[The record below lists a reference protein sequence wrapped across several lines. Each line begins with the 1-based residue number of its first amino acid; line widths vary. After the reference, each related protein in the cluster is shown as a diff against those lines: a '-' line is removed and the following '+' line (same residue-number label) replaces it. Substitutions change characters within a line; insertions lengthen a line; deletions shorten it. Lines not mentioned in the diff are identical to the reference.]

1 MANLTK
7 KSGSMTDVLS
17 PSVVETVVKCVEA
30 ASIGQSNITYFKIAA
45 TSLRKNQYYYRI
57 YFVGAN
63 TVFGHIIPF
72 ALLVIINVLIVRV
85 LNAKPKPDD
94 IVVSTNARPNVTTE
108 TTTTTHQI
116 VRKSTIRV
124 TTSVK
129 RKVFVTRRTSST
141 VSTTYATPSLKVRRH
156 ETLNRSSGI
165 PPPLSPSVFGLD
177 SENISYI
184 DSPVIGEVIVETDVL
199 LRQSEMSNGHA
210 VVEEEVSEKHLST
223 GPHHNHTQSNNHSQ
237 ISINI
242 QNPNQNPTTN
252 STSVNQLDE
261 NNRQNELHQTL
272 SNQNSHRRKKHRSR
286 RGDSVYSHAQSST
299 VTVTVF
305 VNEVN
310 HFRFP
315 LL

>member
-7 KSGSMTDVLS
+7 KSGSVSDVLS
-17 PSVVETVVKCVEA
+17 TSVVETVVKCVEA

-72 ALLVIINVLIVRV
+72 VLLVIINVLIVRV

-94 IVVSTNARPNVTTE
+94 IVVSTNARPIAATTE
-108 TTTTTHQI
+108 TTTTQI

-124 TTSVK
+124 TTSVR

-141 VSTTYATPSLKVRRH
+141 FSTTFASPNLKVRKH
-156 ETLNRSSGI
+156 ETINRSSAI

-184 DSPVIGEVIVETDVL
+184 DSPVIGETIVETSQVECSNVL
-199 LRQSEMSNGHA
+199 LRQTEVTNGSISNGHA
-210 VVEEEVSEKHLST
+210 VVEVSEVSENHLTSC
-223 GPHHNHTQSNNHSQ
+223 HN
-237 ISINI
+237 
-242 QNPNQNPTTN
+242 
-252 STSVNQLDE
+252 
-261 NNRQNELHQTL
+261 
-272 SNQNSHRRKKHRSR
+272 SNQNNSKNQKNRRKRHRSK
-286 RGDSVYSHAQSST
+286 RGDSVFSHAQSST

-305 VNEVN
+305 VNEVKN
-310 HFRFP
+310 LKHIH
-315 LL
+315 LLTFFILQGCSLNYF